1 MRDVE
6 KRLKEE
12 AKHILPDNDLQI
24 KVLEQVFA
32 YKAENKIAQDEKEK
46 ANRNAADLFCDAKKE
61 NLQTAKRKN
70 TTNKRHVKGL
80 WISFASAIAAVCIV
94 LVIVFTTGVIDL
106 EEAGKTKDPI
116 TPDIGDKVYISESV
130 KQTYAMGAF
139 SSGLMLSEFD
149 AGAVSAA
156 LTPENIEEIE
166 HYMSIADSYMSAD
179 INTSV
184 EELSSGDY
192 RYKMTVT
199 QSTVGGSKSA
209 VIYYN
214 ETAVKQK
221 DGEVT
226 STFKGFIEMDGNRYR
241 VDGKRE
247 KEVENNEAEYE
258 VKMTIFYSA
267 DSYVVFEQEI
277 EHENG
282 ETETEYEYKIVRNNY
297 VVEEFEISIENEKDE
312 RSVEIKSYK
321 DGVETEFSYE
331 LDTQEHN
338 SYYKIKFFKQG
349 FIREEIIY
357 AAPLEDGGYRFFY
370 KD

>member
-1 MRDVE
+1 MKDVE
-6 KRLKEE
+6 KKLKEE

-32 YKAENKIAQDEKEK
+32 YKAENKIAQDEKEN
-46 ANRNAADLFCDAKKE
+46 ANRNAADPFCDAKRE
-61 NLQTAKRKN
+61 DLQTAKSKN
-70 TTNKRHVKGL
+70 VSSKRHVKGF
-80 WISFASAIAAVCIV
+80 WISFASAIATVCIV

-106 EEAGKTKDPI
+106 EKAGEAKDPM
-116 TPDIGDKVYISESV
+116 TPDTGEKVYISESV
-130 KQTYAMGAF
+130 KHTYAMGAF
-139 SSGLMLSEFD
+139 SSGIMLSEFD

-156 LTPENIEEIE
+156 LTPQNIEEIE

-179 INTSV
+179 INTTV

-214 ETAVKQK
+214 ETAVRQK

-247 KEVENNEAEYE
+247 KEVENNETEYE

-297 VVEEFEISIENEKDE
+297 VVEEFEISIENERNE

-331 LDTQEHN
+331 LDTQGHN
-338 SYYKIKFFKQG
+338 NYYKIKFFKQG

-357 AAPLEDGGYRFFY
+357 AAPLEGGGYRFFY
-370 KD
+370 NI

>member
-1 MRDVE
+1 MKDVE

-12 AKHILPDNDLQI
+12 SKHILPDDDLQI

-32 YKAENKIAQDEKEK
+32 YKAEDKIAQDEE
-46 ANRNAADLFCDAKKE
+46 AGVNSNAADSFRTAKE
-61 NLQTAKRKN
+61 WNLQTDKSKNVSSKRRAK
-70 TTNKRHVKGL
+70 GF
-80 WISFASAIAAVCIV
+80 WISFASAIATVCIV
-94 LVIVFTTGVIDL
+94 LVIVFTTGVIDF
-106 EEAGKTKDPI
+106 EKAEAPI
-116 TPDIGDKVYISESV
+116 TPGTGEKVHISESV

-179 INTSV
+179 IKTTV
-184 EELSSGDY
+184 EELSDGDY

-214 ETAVKQK
+214 ETAVKQT

-331 LDTQEHN
+331 LDTQGHN

-357 AAPLEDGGYRFFY
+357 AAHLEDGGYRFFY